1 MISCILLAAGAGK
14 RMQCDTNKVF
24 LQLGQYSVLQWNLVH
39 MAEASGI
46 TEIVIV
52 TARGEEELVQSQVE
66 EVQAKLPALQSVK
79 IHFVNGG
86 KERQDSVRQG
96 VLALSEAAKIILVH
110 DGARPMARGSLFTA
124 VAEAASVHGAAVAA
138 VPAIDTIKTVDADL
152 MVESTPPRETMYTVQ
167 TPQGFRREILEAA
180 QAHAEKTGF
189 LGTDDT
195 SLVEHWGRPVKI
207 VQGDYKNSKLTTP
220 EDIIK
225 AKHYLGV
232 VEPMMRVGFGYD
244 VHRFKEGRPCILGG
258 VQIESSI
265 GPDGHS
271 DADVLLHALMD
282 ALLGAA
288 GMPDI
293 GYWFP
298 PEDDAY
304 KGASSMD
311 LLEHVVKL
319 LQQKGFKAYNVD
331 IMVIAEAP
339 KLKPHVEAMKQN
351 ISRALGITKDFIS
364 VKATT
369 HEKLGAFGRK
379 EGLAAQAVVT
389 ICKL

>member
-14 RMQCDTNKVF
+14 RMQSKENKIF
-24 LQLGQYSVLQWNLVH
+24 LQLGPYSVLQWNLVH
-39 MAEASGI
+39 MSEDSGI
-46 TEIVIV
+46 DEIVV
-52 TARGEEELVQSQVE
+52 VVADGEAAKVKSQYEAIQHLV
-66 EVQAKLPALQSVK
+66 KPFVK
-79 IHFVNGG
+79 IVLGG
-86 KERQDSVRQG
+86 KERQDSVMRG
-96 VLALSEAAKIILVH
+96 TAAVSKETEIILVH
-110 DGARPMARGSLFTA
+110 DGARPMAKGALFKA
-124 VAEAASVHGAAVAA
+124 VAHKAHTMGAAVAA
-138 VPAIDTIKTVDADL
+138 VPAVDTIKQVVAGEMVDATL
-152 MVESTPPRETMYTVQ
+152 PRETLYAVQ
-167 TPQGFRREILEAA
+167 TPQGFRRAILEGA
-180 QAHAEKTGF
+180 QAYAKETNF

-195 SLVEHWGRPVKI
+195 SLVEHWGKPVAI
-207 VQGDYKNSKLTTP
+207 VSSEYSNFKLTTP
-220 EDIIK
+220 EDISK
-225 AKHYLGV
+225 AKHCLGV
-232 VEPMMRVGFGYD
+232 MEPMMRVGFGYD

-258 VQIESSI
+258 VTIDSPI

-288 GMPDI
+288 GLPDI

-298 PEDDAY
+298 PEDDTF

-311 LLEHVVKL
+311 LLNQVVL
-319 LQQKGFKAYNVD
+319 RLQENGFKAYNVD

-339 KLKPHVEAMKQN
+339 KLKPHIEAMKAN
-351 ISRALGITKDFIS
+351 IAKALGITADFVS

-389 ICKL
+389 ICPL